1 METDPLMPRSKLFTT
16 LFVALLGGAAL
27 WYMWMITS
35 AKLEWGGDSPDQQ
48 QVGAVKDTRLRAMT
62 QYCTGVVVT
71 KQGTWLVG
79 RLEGDARQL
88 EPSADVVDLDAVVYG
103 KPVEDKDKE
112 AQEPGAFSSFLSRGD
127 NETSFIS
134 RLDAQGQFQLVA
146 HVSAAAC
153 LVASPDGGSVFL
165 LTGLDRP
172 EAPTA
177 DGINQT
183 VVFRSDDQG
192 KRWTWLAKGWFAD
205 ADQLAWNLE
214 PYFHGTDEVW
224 AWGRPSGADDDN
236 GAETTEAISTG
247 IFYSADRGATSTP
260 IFSTEPL
267 LVSAEY
273 LLDKRPEITEWR
285 TSEGAYGEV
294 RTNVLQLD
302 AQHAFIWV
310 SQQFWGSN
318 PDGVSDSI
326 AFNVTTRAR
335 LLRKAGQWQVVDVQR
350 DDDLFINALV
360 QNDAGRVMGLIDQGE
375 HGQDVVAELDTA
387 ALAWRPMGE
396 LPSVFDPLASDT
408 RLRGGN
414 FWVGHNS
421 LLINTTSEHSPS
433 RWLYGWSDAS
443 ISADGVF
450 YSKDWGRSWHRL
462 AIDGYLGIV
471 GFQAEQDR
479 VIWAKGNWFDNN
491 DLGIYSY
498 GLR

>member
-1 METDPLMPRSKLFTT
+1 MPRSKLFMT

-27 WYMWMITS
+27 WYMWMIAS
-35 AKLEWGGDSPDQQ
+35 AKLEWGGVSPDQQ
-48 QVGAVKDTRLRAMT
+48 QLGAVKDTRLRAMT

-71 KQGTWLVG
+71 PQGTWLVG
-79 RLEGDARQL
+79 RLEGDAKQL
-88 EPSADVVDLDAVVYG
+88 EPSADVVDLDSVVYG
-103 KPVEDKDKE
+103 KPAEDDGLE
-112 AQEPGAFSSFLSRGD
+112 APGAFSSFLSRND
-127 NETSFIS
+127 RETSFIS

-153 LVASPDGGSVFL
+153 LVASPDGTSVFL

-177 DGINQT
+177 DGTNQT

-192 KRWTWLAKGWFAD
+192 KRWTWLSKGWFPD

-214 PYFHGTDEVW
+214 PYFHGANEVW
-224 AWGRPSGADDDN
+224 AWGRPSGVDDDSD
-236 GAETTEAISTG
+236 AETPGGISTG
-247 IFYSADRGATSTP
+247 IFYSADRGASSTP
-260 IFSTEPL
+260 IFAAEPL

-273 LLDKRPEITEWR
+273 LQDKRPDMTEWR

-294 RTNVLQLD
+294 QTNVLQLD
-302 AQHAFIWV
+302 AQRAFIWV
-310 SQQFWGSN
+310 SQRFWGSN
-318 PDGVSDSI
+318 PDGVSDNI

-335 LLRKAGQWQVVDVQR
+335 LQREAGQWRVVNVQR
-350 DDDLFINALV
+350 DDNLFIDALA
-360 QNDAGRVMGLIDQGE
+360 QNDAGRVMGLIDQGD
-375 HGQDVVAELDTA
+375 HGQDVVAELDPA
-387 ALAWRPMGE
+387 ALAWRPLGE
-396 LPSVFDPLASDT
+396 LPSVFDPLASDS

-414 FWVGHNS
+414 FWVGHDS
-421 LLINTTSEHSPS
+421 LLINTTSEHRPP
-433 RWLYGWSDAS
+433 RWLYWWADAS

-450 YSKDWGRSWHRL
+450 YSKDWGRSWQRL

-471 GFQAEQDR
+471 GFQAAQDR
-479 VIWAKGNWFDNN
+479 VIWAKGNGFDNN